1 MKNFV
6 ITDFEWTS
14 WKGNYTGKNLEE
26 EKRQKWQKKEIIQI
40 GAIKVNEN
48 FKIEKKLNIYVKPVF
63 NPVLSEYIIELT
75 GLKQSL
81 IDKKGVEFET
91 AFKMFLDFTD
101 NNLII
106 SNGDDGKVLY
116 LNLKY
121 HNIKKKY
128 PNIFNVKSIFRDRY
142 MIPRNMLHSTFIHS
156 YFGYKLSYKKF
167 HNPIEDCKNILK
179 VIKKINFNFNSILYK
194 RDKY

>member
-1 MKNFV
+1 M
-6 ITDFEWTS
+6 
-14 WKGNYTGKNLEE
+14 
-26 EKRQKWQKKEIIQI
+26 
-40 GAIKVNEN
+40 
-48 FKIEKKLNIYVKPVF
+48 
-63 NPVLSEYIIELT
+63 T

-81 IDKKGVEFET
+81 IDKKGIEFET

-128 PNIFNVKSIFRDRY
+128 PNILNVKNIFRDRY
-142 MIPRNMLHSTFIHS
+142 MIPRNMLHSTVIHS
-156 YFGYKLSYKKF
+156 YFGYKLSIKKF

-179 VIKKINFNFNSILYK
+179 VIKKINFNFNYVV
-194 RDKY
+194 

>member
-1 MKNFV
+1 LKNFV

>member
-1 MKNFV
+1 MA
-6 ITDFEWTS
+6 
-14 WKGNYTGKNLEE
+14 
-26 EKRQKWQKKEIIQI
+26 KKEIIQI

-48 FKIEKKLNIYVKPVF
+48 FKIEKELNIYVKPVF
-63 NPVLSEYIIELT
+63 NPVLSEYIKDLT

-81 IDKKGVEFET
+81 IDKKGIEFET

-121 HNIKKKY
+121 HNIKK
-128 PNIFNVKSIFRDRY
+128 NIQIFL
-142 MIPRNMLHSTFIHS
+142 M
-156 YFGYKLSYKKF
+156 
-167 HNPIEDCKNILK
+167 
-179 VIKKINFNFNSILYK
+179 
-194 RDKY
+194 

>member
-14 WKGNYTGKNLEE
+14 WKGNYTGRNLEE

-48 FKIEKKLNIYVKPVF
+48 FKIEKELNIYVKPVF
-63 NPVLSEYIIELT
+63 NPVLSEYIKELT

-81 IDKKGVEFET
+81 IDKKGVEFEI

-106 SNGDDGKVLY
+106 SNGDDGKVLH

-121 HNIKKKY
+121 HNIKKK
-128 PNIFNVKSIFRDRY
+128 
-142 MIPRNMLHSTFIHS
+142 
-156 YFGYKLSYKKF
+156 
-167 HNPIEDCKNILK
+167 
-179 VIKKINFNFNSILYK
+179 
-194 RDKY
+194 

>member
-14 WKGNYTGKNLEE
+14 WKGNYSGKYLEK
-26 EKRQKWQKKEIIQI
+26 EKRDKWQKKEIIQI

-48 FKIEKKLNIYVKPVF
+48 FKIEKELNIYVKPVF
-63 NPVLSEYIIELT
+63 NPVLSKYIQDLT

-81 IDKKGVEFET
+81 IDKKGIEFET

-128 PNIFNVKSIFRDRY
+128 PNILNVKNIFRDRY
-142 MIPRNMLHSTFIHS
+142 MIPRNMLHSTVIHS
-156 YFGYKLSYKKF
+156 YFGYKLSIKKF

-179 VIKKINFNFNSILYK
+179 VIKKINFNFNYVV
-194 RDKY
+194 

>member
-14 WKGNYTGKNLEE
+14 WKGNYTGKYLEK
-26 EKRQKWQKKEIIQI
+26 EKRHKWQKKEIIQI

-48 FKIEKKLNIYVKPVF
+48 FKIEKKLNIYVKPLF
-63 NPVLSEYIIELT
+63 NPDLSEYIQKLT
-75 GLKQSL
+75 GLKQSF
-81 IDKKGVEFET
+81 IDKKGVEFEI
-91 AFKMFLDFTD
+91 AFKRFLDFTD

-106 SNGDDGKVLY
+106 SNGDDGKVLN

-142 MIPRNMLHSTFIHS
+142 KIPKNMLHSTIIHS
-156 YFGYKLSYKKF
+156 YFGYKLYFKKF

-179 VIKKINFNFNSILYK
+179 VIKKINFNF
-194 RDKY
+194 KYLV

>member
-1 MKNFV
+1 MKNFI

-14 WKGNYTGKNLEE
+14 WKGNYTGKYLEQ
-26 EKRQKWQKKEIIQI
+26 EKRQTWQKKEIIQI

-48 FKIEKKLNIYVKPVF
+48 LKIEKKLNIYVKPVF
-63 NPVLSEYIIELT
+63 NPVLSEYIKDLT
-75 GLKQSL
+75 GLRQSL
-81 IDKKGVEFET
+81 IDKKGVEFEI
-91 AFKMFLDFTD
+91 AFKTFLDFTD

-128 PNIFNVKSIFRDRY
+128 LNIFNVKNIFRDRY
-142 MIPRNMLHSTFIHS
+142 MIPRNMLHSTVIHS
-156 YFGYKLSYKKF
+156 YFGYDLSYKKF
-167 HNPIEDCKNILK
+167 HNPLEDCKNILK
-179 VIKKINFNFNSILYK
+179 VIKKINFNFNYII
-194 RDKY
+194 

>member
-48 FKIEKKLNIYVKPVF
+48 FKIEKELNIYVKPVF
-63 NPVLSEYIIELT
+63 NPVLSEYIKELT

-81 IDKKGVEFET
+81 IDKKGLEFEI
-91 AFKMFLDFTD
+91 ALKMFLDFTD

-106 SNGDDGKVLY
+106 SNGDDGKVLH

-142 MIPRNMLHSTFIHS
+142 MIPRNMLHSTVIHS

>member
-14 WKGNYTGKNLEE
+14 WKGNYTGKYLEQ
-26 EKRQKWQKKEIIQI
+26 EKRQTWQKKEIIQI

-63 NPVLSEYIIELT
+63 NPVLSAHIQKLT
-75 GLKQSL
+75 GLKQNF
-81 IDKKGVEFET
+81 IDKKGLEFEI
-91 AFKMFLDFTD
+91 ALKMFLDFTD
-101 NNLII
+101 NSLII
-106 SNGDDGKVLY
+106 SNGEDGKILY

-121 HNIKKKY
+121 HNLSKKC
-128 PNIFNVKSIFRDRY
+128 PNIFNIKSIFRHRY
-142 MIPRNMLHSTFIHS
+142 KIPRDMLHSTIIHS
-156 YFGYKLSYKKF
+156 YFGYKLYFNKF

-179 VIKKINFNFNSILYK
+179 VIKKTNFNFNYIIK
-194 RDKY
+194 KN